1 MIIHKGIYGMLKT
14 QNLKY
19 HLRTNEFFFARQ
31 FSFSLYPQFDTDF
44 LCEVQKYRFSQAK
57 NL

>member
-1 MIIHKGIYGMLKT
+1 MLKT